1 MSRILRNINNELPPK
16 ISNEKEVLELVENI
30 KQKFKTDDIVK
41 INSGNEDDVWKFL
54 YVATKN
60 DFGRVDPKVVVM
72 NQNEE
77 RMIINPKD
85 FLDYQK

>member
-1 MSRILRNINNELPPK
+1 MSKFLRDMENELPPR
-16 ISNEKEVLELVENI
+16 ISDEKEVLELAEDI
-30 KQKFKTDDIVK
+30 KRKFKTDDIIK
-41 INSGNEDDVWKFL
+41 INSGDKNDTWKFL

-60 DFGRVDPKVVVM
+60 DFGRIDPKVVII

-85 FLDYQK
+85 FLDFQK

>member
-1 MSRILRNINNELPPK
+1 MENELPPR
-16 ISNEKEVLELVENI
+16 ISDEKEVLELAEDI
-30 KQKFKTDDIVK
+30 KRKFKTDDIIK
-41 INSGNEDDVWKFL
+41 INSGDKNDTWKFL

-60 DFGRVDPKVVVM
+60 DFGRIDPKVVII

-85 FLDYQK
+85 FLDFQK